1 MHIAEGFL
9 PAPAAL
15 GWTAASGVVLAA
27 SWLVSRKRCESETDK
42 LNMAAAGAFAFLL
55 SSLKLPSFTGSCS
68 HPTGLGVA
76 CVLYG
81 APAATVLS
89 FLVLLFQALLLGHG
103 GLTTLGA
110 NLMAM
115 GIVGPWVI
123 VGIMSLSARLKIPRR
138 PAVFLAATLGDLATY
153 GFTAFQLGLAFPD
166 RAHGVLGATAG
177 YLAIFSLTQV
187 PLALADGWLTS
198 LVVQRVEAGE

>member
-9 PAPAAL
+9 PAPAAAC
-15 GWTAASGVVLAA
+15 WTAASGAVLVA
-27 SWLVSRKRCESETDK
+27 SWHVSRRKFQSESSK
-42 LNMAAAGAFAFLL
+42 LNWAAAGAFAFLL

-76 CVLYG
+76 SALYG

-89 FLVLLFQALLLGHG
+89 FLVLLFQALLLAHG

-123 VGIMSLSARLKIPRR
+123 VGVLSALTRLKVSRR
-138 PAVFLAATLGDLATY
+138 LAVFLAATLGDLATY
-153 GFTAFQLGLAFPD
+153 CCTPFNSAWPFPIRFTACWGRPWAFWPSS
-166 RAHGVLGATAG
+166 A
-177 YLAIFSLTQV
+177 
-187 PLALADGWLTS
+187 
-198 LVVQRVEAGE
+198 